1 MKKRAPALPN
11 SPTLP
16 QLWDAFC
23 SKLAESGREDLLYT
37 QGVRGSSPLL
47 PTKGH
52 FCSRRGLMKLKRK
65 LYKCQ
70 FKLISGNKLLL
81 SFYYPSI
88 KVTCI
93 PLYDAQCAQQ

>member
-47 PTKGH
+47 PT
-52 FCSRRGLMKLKRK
+52 
-65 LYKCQ
+65 
-70 FKLISGNKLLL
+70 I
-81 SFYYPSI
+81 I
-88 KVTCI
+88 
-93 PLYDAQCAQQ
+93 